1 MQVYDGIRNHYRSP
15 LRAWTCLYTKL
26 MYLVEKAY
34 PGVDLRTIMRD
45 YIYAHDLPCISI
57 QKAVEAGLLK
67 RVKGWEGLVSE
78 L

>member
-1 MQVYDGIRNHYRSP
+1 
-15 LRAWTCLYTKL
+15 